1 MVKKVFIM
9 FHNIPQ
15 EGDVRKRSLV
25 VMNMVKNMYDYI
37 GEIWKRP
44 REGMLGEL
52 QWQRMIEWRKGPAV
66 VRIERPTRL
75 DRAREL
81 GYKAKQGIIVVRSR
95 VRRGGLNKPA
105 IRAGRRPKRRG
116 ILKITMKKSTKRI
129 AEERVA
135 KRYPNMEVLNSYYV
149 GEDGLYK
156 YYEVILVD
164 RSHPAILSDKNLSWI
179 ANQKGRVYRGKTS
192 AGQKG
197 RGLRKSRGLK
207 N

>member
-1 MVKKVFIM
+1 MQYKK
-9 FHNIPQ
+9 
-15 EGDVRKRSLV
+15 GDVLKRSPR
-25 VMNMVKNMYDYI
+25 VMDMVRNMYDFI
-37 GEIWKRP
+37 GEMWKRP
-44 REGMLGEL
+44 REGFLGEL
-52 QWQRMIEWRKGPAV
+52 QWERMIEWRRGPAV
-66 VRIERPTRL
+66 VRVERPTRL
-75 DRAREL
+75 DRAHSL

-116 ILKITMKKSTKRI
+116 MLKITMKKSTKRI
-129 AEERVA
+129 AEERA
-135 KRYPNMEVLNSYYV
+135 ARKYPNMEVLNSYYV

-164 RSHPAILSDKNLSWI
+164 RSHPAILNDKDLLWI
-179 ANQKGRVYRGKTS
+179 ANQKGRVFRGKTS

-207 N
+207 S